1 MHQNASILEVTIAY
15 LFMVKLILK
24 DVLSVPQGLK
34 FIWNNIEDKMIT
46 WTLSCTG
53 VVSNQNT

>member
-1 MHQNASILEVTIAY
+1 MHQNASILEMTIAY